1 MKKRLFFTLLA
12 TIFAACA
19 MSEVVDN
26 TTPTQPTQPT
36 RPSYIYIDFDEQ
48 TRVELDSEKKTIWS
62 ENDKVVRIGTR
73 ISEVWKYTGLTGED
87 TDRFDFFEELQN
99 NNNHDH
105 AGNYYVMYPY
115 DNYVGISYAPDGPEL
130 LHKINATQQYT
141 PNTYDPT
148 SNVMLGSSDNGEI
161 FSISN
166 LVGYVHIPIKGDKSV
181 SKIVLT
187 GNNNEILAGNRSVAL
202 LDFNT
207 TSWMDNTSKSI
218 TLNCNKGVQLSETA
232 TEFYI
237 TVVPTIFSKGF
248 SLEIFYTN
256 NTNERFNLSNKTTV
270 ERNRILRLNVINT
283 MGPEPEP
290 GDNYKQEIT
299 IKHIGSMVAF
309 PILDALQYKVEW
321 GDGEVYMVNA
331 YELTSPLGP
340 HLYIDDK
347 ASHTISV
354 KSDNSKTF
362 TIKSCTGISEIDLSK
377 F

>member
-130 LHKINATQQYT
+130 LHTINATQQYT

-237 TVVPTIFSKGF
+237 TVVPTVFSKGF

-256 NTNERFNLSNKTTV
+256 NTNERFNLSNKT
-270 ERNRILRLNVINT
+270 R
-283 MGPEPEP
+283 
-290 GDNYKQEIT
+290 
-299 IKHIGSMVAF
+299 
-309 PILDALQYKVEW
+309 
-321 GDGEVYMVNA
+321 
-331 YELTSPLGP
+331 
-340 HLYIDDK
+340 
-347 ASHTISV
+347 
-354 KSDNSKTF
+354 
-362 TIKSCTGISEIDLSK
+362 
-377 F
+377 